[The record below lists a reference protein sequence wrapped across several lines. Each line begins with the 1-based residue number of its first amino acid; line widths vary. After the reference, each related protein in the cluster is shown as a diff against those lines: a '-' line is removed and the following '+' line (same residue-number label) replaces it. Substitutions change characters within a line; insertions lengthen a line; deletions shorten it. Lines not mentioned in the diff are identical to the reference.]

1 MARQKRASTS
11 VTDAQTR
18 AASLKSI
25 EVALDLSNGLT
36 LAAYN
41 TKIDAT
47 STALDTYNTKLSDL
61 DALLNDLED
70 LETELD
76 ELSTRMLAAVGVKY
90 GKNSD
95 EYEKAGGTRTS
106 ERKKAKRTPK
116 PPTPPNP

>member
-25 EVALDLSNGLT
+25 DAALDLSNGLT

-47 STALDTYNTKLSDL
+47 GSALDTYNTKLSDL
-61 DALLNDLED
+61 DALLNELEN
-70 LETELD
+70 LETELG
-76 ELSTRMLAAVGVKY
+76 ELSGRMLAAVGVKY

-95 EYEKAGGTRTS
+95 EYEMAGGTRTS